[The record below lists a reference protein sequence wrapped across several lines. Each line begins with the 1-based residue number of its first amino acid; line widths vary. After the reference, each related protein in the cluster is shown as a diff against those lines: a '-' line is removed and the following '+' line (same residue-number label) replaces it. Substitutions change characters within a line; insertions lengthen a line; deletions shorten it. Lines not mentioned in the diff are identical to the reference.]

1 MNNERK
7 ELAGW
12 LVKKVEA
19 GSCSLSPWRERV
31 RVRGINLHA
40 IRYTNDYSLTTS
52 VFGKLANWSITL
64 FCYSHY
70 SKDIITIELFKFME
84 LRFCKIITFQN

>member
-19 GSCSLSPWRERV
+19 GSCSLSPGG
-31 RVRGINLHA
+31 RGL
-40 IRYTNDYSLTTS
+40 
-52 VFGKLANWSITL
+52 G
-64 FCYSHY
+64 
-70 SKDIITIELFKFME
+70 
-84 LRFCKIITFQN
+84 